1 MHWEDIRDEVC
12 AAYIEIASNELFT
25 RDEVYLKEA
34 FYGIEK
40 LWDSNFQRIT
50 EVRFVLFSEAPLW
63 QDKMNY
69 FYYPT
74 ARLTQFIYKNDFAI
88 PLRREILDKE
98 ELLNVMGDIG
108 FVVLDCS
115 PLALAEGFTS
125 ITYNSLSSK
134 QYSMLMKRMIQTFLK
149 LKLQTVLEK
158 AYQPPKF
165 LFRYKRVQEALELHI
180 HQLLSSMN
188 YQDSNFECIGQ
199 QGGGID
205 RAKLT
210 SILN

>member
-1 MHWEDIRDEVC
+1 MGEVIDKIAWIHTKDGKILSTLSKGKSTYYIPGGKREGDETDLETLV
-12 AAYIEIASNELFT
+12 
-25 RDEVYLKEA
+25 REV
-34 FYGIEK
+34 
-40 LWDSNFQRIT
+40 
-50 EVRFVLFSEAPLW
+50 
-63 QDKMNY
+63 
-69 FYYPT
+69 
-74 ARLTQFIYKNDFAI
+74 
-88 PLRREILDKE
+88 KE

-165 LFRYKRVQEALELHI
+165 LFRYKRVQEALEFHI

-205 RAKLT
+205 RVKLT